1 MISPEGD
8 VVYRG
13 LLTGFVATACSLV
26 ACTQEQPAAIAAA
39 DWVLTNGQ
47 IYTVDDARP
56 RAEAMVIRDSK
67 FIYVG
72 DNAGAES
79 FMSKAVRTTDLGGRM
94 VIPGIV
100 DAHTHPGF
108 IELEQYDLTLDSTGR
123 DDFLAQLTSWA
134 EQNPGDGWL
143 RVYCWPNRAFV
154 DGTKGP
160 DRVDL
165 DAIFPERPVWITSCS
180 WHSYWVNSN
189 ALSALGIDRETEDP
203 KFPIA
208 MYKRDD
214 DGRLTG
220 WIKEGA
226 GWQHFPA
233 VFEVDEDIHQSAIRA
248 MLTSLSEYGV
258 TALYDGG
265 ASYYADDVYAFV
277 SSLEKAGELPL
288 RYEGTYMISK
298 PQLREHA
305 VAEMKRYRQEY
316 GGERLQFNTIK
327 LFMDGIHENRSG
339 AVLEPYA
346 DNPDHVSDTLLSV
359 EELRDFLMELH
370 EHRFDLHVHVIG
382 DLAVESVLDA
392 VEQARELTG
401 PEFYPRV
408 SMGHLQTVDPDDWP
422 RFRQLDVSAN
432 FTPWWHGLDDPDP
445 IGAGLGAERDN
456 DTFRARALMDRGANV
471 TFSSDTWT
479 LDVLSPFLGME
490 TGHTRQYPR
499 DRLAPGADPNAIRQ
513 PASEKMPLEDMLRGY
528 TRNGAYQL
536 RMEDRIGSIQ
546 TGKLADFVVLP
557 ENLFEMDPY
566 RIHTAKPE
574 AVLMEGRAIQGI
586 LD

>member
-1 MISPEGD
+1 M
-8 VVYRG
+8 YKG
-13 LLTGFVATACSLV
+13 LVTGFVAAACSSI
-26 ACTQEQPAAIAAA
+26 ACNQEQPAEIAAA

-47 IYTVDDARP
+47 IYTVDESRP
-56 RAEAMVIRDSK
+56 WAGAIVIADGV

-72 DNAGAES
+72 DSAGAKP
-79 FMSKAVRTTDLGGRM
+79 FMSKAAKTTDLGGRM

-108 IELEQYDLTLDSTGR
+108 IELEQYDLTLESTGR
-123 DDFLAQLTSWA
+123 EDFLAQLASWA
-134 EQNPGDGWL
+134 DQNPGDGWL

-154 DGTKGP
+154 DGAKGP

-165 DAIFPERPVWITSCS
+165 DAIFPDRPVWITSCS

-189 ALSALGIDRETEDP
+189 ALDELGIDEDTEDP

-214 DGRLTG
+214 SGRLTG

-233 VFEVDEDIHQSAIRA
+233 VFEVDEDIHQDAIRA
-248 MLTSLSEYGV
+248 MLKSLSEHGV

-265 ASYYADDVYAFV
+265 ASYYADDVYGFI
-277 SSLEKAGELPL
+277 SGLEKAGELPL

-298 PQLREHA
+298 PRLREHA
-305 VAEMKRYRQEY
+305 VAEMKRYRHEY
-316 GGERLQFNTIK
+316 GGARLQFNTIK
-327 LFMDGIHENRSG
+327 LFMDGIHENRAS

-346 DNPDHVSDTLLSV
+346 DDPGYVSDTILSV

-370 EHRFDLHVHVIG
+370 EEHFDLHVHVIG
-382 DLAVESVLDA
+382 DLATKSVLDA
-392 VEQARELTG
+392 VEQARELAG

-408 SMGHLQTVDPDDWP
+408 SMGHLHTVDPDDWV
-422 RFRQLDVSAN
+422 RFGELDVSAN

-445 IGAGLGAERDN
+445 IGAGLGTERDN
-456 DTFRARALMDRGANV
+456 DTFRAKALMDRGANV

-499 DRLAPGADPNAIRQ
+499 ERLAPGADPNAIRQ

-528 TRNGAYQL
+528 TLNAAYQL
-536 RMEDRIGSIQ
+536 RMEDRIGSIEV
-546 TGKLADFVVLP
+546 GKLADFVVLP
-557 ENLFEMDPY
+557 ENLFEVDPY
-566 RIHTAKPE
+566 SIHTIKPE
-574 AVLMEGRAIQGI
+574 AVVMEGQAIQGI